1 MSDRDRFRDH
11 AAVPS
16 RISTPLRPFG
26 RTIFAEMSRLAAKHS
41 AVNLGQGFPDF
52 AGPEFVKEAAIEAMR
67 SGRFD
72 QYSRMSGSPDLAAA
86 IAERYLERGLRFDP
100 DSEVTVTC
108 GCTEAIP
115 AAILGLLDPGDEAV
129 LIAPFYDSYPAA
141 VAMAGG
147 VARFVRLEPPD
158 FRLRRESLEAAC
170 SERTRLVVVNTPHNP
185 TGRVFDAGEL
195 EAIADVCRRRNAI
208 LISDEVYE
216 DLVFEGEHR
225 SLATLPGMAERT
237 VTLSSLGKT
246 FSLTGWKIG
255 WAAAPEDLSAAVRAA
270 HQFLTFAAPTPL
282 QQGAA
287 VALRE
292 GHAYVASLRERY
304 RRCRDLFCDGL
315 ERLGFGV
322 HRPAG
327 TYFVMADHS
336 RFGYPDDHAFCK
348 DLVES
353 FGVAA
358 IPPSVFYDEPS
369 VARSLVRF
377 AFCKQE
383 DTLQAALS
391 RMERLAASAVD
402 RLGQRE
408 REPLRRS

>member
-1 MSDRDRFRDH
+1 MSDLH
-11 AAVPS
+11 AR
-16 RISTPLRPFG
+16 RISKPLRPFG
-26 RTIFAEMSRLAAKHS
+26 RTIFAEMSRLAMRHS

-72 QYSRMSGSPDLAAA
+72 QYSRMSGAPELAAA
-86 IAERYLERGLRFDP
+86 ICERYRLRGMEFDP
-100 DSEVTVTC
+100 DTEVTVTC

-115 AAILGLLDPGDEAV
+115 AAILGLLEPGDEAV

-147 VARFVRLEPPD
+147 VARFVRLSPPE
-158 FRLRRESLEAAC
+158 FRLHPEDLEAVC
-170 SERTRLVVVNTPHNP
+170 SDRTRLVVVNTPHNP
-185 TGRVFDAGEL
+185 TGRVFDAKEL
-195 EAIADVCRRRNAI
+195 EAIAAVCRRHDAI
-208 LISDEVYE
+208 AIADEVYE
-216 DLVFEGEHR
+216 ELVFEGEHR
-225 SLATLPGMAERT
+225 SIATLPGMADRT

-255 WAAAPEDLSAAVRAA
+255 WAVAREDLTAAVRAA

-292 GHAYVASLRERY
+292 GGEYVAELRARY
-304 RRCRDLFCDGL
+304 RRCRDLFCEGL

-327 TYFVMADHS
+327 TYFVMADHGA
-336 RFGYPDDHAFCK
+336 FGFSDDHAFCRS
-348 DLVES
+348 LVETH
-353 FGVAA
+353 GVAA
-358 IPPSVFYDEPS
+358 IPPSVFYDDPA

-377 AFCKQE
+377 AFCKRE
-383 DTLQAALS
+383 ETLREALLRMGSLSAS
-391 RMERLAASAVD
+391 RGSGRGAVPVA
-402 RLGQRE
+402 GGA
-408 REPLRRS
+408 